1 MVRGFGMIC
10 KSIAILAVIFAC
22 SIQVKASFHNEA
34 DFVDVAAPSA
44 SVEYDRWLPG
54 SSANSAY
61 RIPNEIF
68 KRIAHLS
75 GNRLG
80 LSGTCKT
87 LWNFDYVAQQN
98 ITLTLPR
105 GFSSLAVFKLIMSG
119 QYKFRWASDVVNI
132 DAYQCSL
139 KDLMELGFF
148 WSEVQYRWLR
158 KVEIKQSGFTQL
170 FTNVKEIHICICG
183 DLHEEAKEMSFGNRI
198 VRLVEDKYHEIY
210 HDLFKLYYLNGKRLR
225 MLLDLYIETKET
237 NKYGR
242 VPQSDLLPKK
252 EYIFQVLDH
261 YESFKLLREDLGVK
275 TKLNMQQVLLLN
287 VRTPHIIE
295 LIKKLH
301 ITRLCDFEWL
311 FDLLAH
317 RSEKEIYALSHDQT
331 DEMISLLRSF
341 IPDYGPECFDNG
353 RVKVE
358 CNNQVILTKNHE
370 ALGMRKYQFSGED
383 ILRVQVE
390 VTNTNNLTR
399 NEVFYEIAC
408 ALVNVERGKQYALLS
423 RLIPLLAF
431 NELGQAIWTPRS
443 KNTRRLTDLFRH
455 GLELTERYL
464 LDLSDEQYDHF
475 AVYVKVRLHYQ
486 NIPFNILEAT
496 DKELQTVLKSA
507 QKTSKCVVQ

>member
-1 MVRGFGMIC
+1 MIC
-10 KSIAILAVIFAC
+10 KSIAILAVIFVC
-22 SIQVKASFHNEA
+22 SIQVKASFDNGA
-34 DFVDVAAPSA
+34 DFVDVAAPST

-54 SSANSAY
+54 SSANSVY

-87 LWNFDYVAQQN
+87 LWNFDYVAQKN
-98 ITLTLPR
+98 ITLTLPQ

-139 KDLMELGFF
+139 KDLKELGFF

-183 DLHEEAKEMSFGNRI
+183 DLHEEAKEMSFGNRF

-210 HDLFKLYYLNGKRLR
+210 HDLFKLYYFNGKRLR

-242 VPQSDLLPKK
+242 VSRSDLLPKK
-252 EYIFQVLDH
+252 EYIIQVLDH

-301 ITRLCDFEWL
+301 ETRLCDFEWL

-317 RSEKEIYALSHDQT
+317 RSEKEIYALCHEQT
-331 DEMISLLRSF
+331 DEMLALLRSF
-341 IPDYGPECFDNG
+341 IPDYGPECLENG
-353 RVKVE
+353 RVKFE
-358 CNNQVILTKNHE
+358 SNFHILLNKSPE
-370 ALGMRKYQFSGED
+370 DLDMRKYQFTGEGL
-383 ILRVQVE
+383 LRYQIVD
-390 VTNTNNLTR
+390 TKLTH

-408 ALVNVERGKQYALLS
+408 ALANVDPSKQYALLS
-423 RLIPLLAF
+423 RLIPIVTF
-431 NELGQAIWTPRS
+431 NELGHAIWTPRF
-443 KNTRRLTDLFRH
+443 KNSRGLADLFRH
-455 GLELTERYL
+455 GLELTERHL
-464 LDLSDEQYDHF
+464 LNLSDEQYDHF
-475 AVYVKVRLHYQ
+475 AVYVRVHMQ
-486 NIPFNILEAT
+486 NHKRRFNILEAT
-496 DKELQTVLKSA
+496 DKELISVLSA
-507 QKTSKCVVQ
+507 AKGSKCVVQ